1 MHVSKKCKR
10 QGGARGSGFT
20 LIEIMIVIALLGILV
35 AIALPMYVKIREG
48 TRRTGLINDARQLGG
63 AAQQYMLEHAEVEVP
78 LQMDTA
84 MGSVS
89 GPLGEY
95 VRTTGKGY
103 SHSALIRA
111 GETFTLAHPHVR
123 GGTDAEG
130 GLGAEVVFNADGSL
144 YR

>member
-1 MHVSKKCKR
+1 
-10 QGGARGSGFT
+10 
-20 LIEIMIVIALLGILV
+20 MIVISLIGILV
-35 AIALPMYVKIREG
+35 AISLPMYVKIREG
-48 TRRTGLINDARQLGG
+48 TRRTGLVNDARQLGG

-78 LQMDTA
+78 LLMDTI

-89 GPLGEY
+89 GVLGEY

-103 SHSALIRA
+103 SHSSLIRA

-123 GGTDAEG
+123 GGSDGEG
-130 GLGAEVVFNADGSL
+130 GLGTEVVFNADGSL